1 MFRCL
6 ISIAV
11 LFSLMAECNV
21 GFTQEV
27 EFNRD
32 VRPLLAKH
40 CFACHGPDAEHR
52 EADLRLD
59 SFETATQDNGSGP
72 AIVPGSANA
81 SSLFQRISS
90 TDADLRMPPAP
101 NHEALSEKEISII
114 REWITA
120 GAEYKPHWAFVAP
133 QRPPV
138 PDFSEHPIDAFVL
151 QRLKMEGLEPSPQAD
166 IQTLARRV
174 SLDLIGLPPT
184 PEELRQFLDEAEQ
197 MGLETAYGTYV
208 DRLLASPHY
217 GERWARK
224 WLDLARY
231 ADTNGYEKDRERQIW
246 AYRDWVIDALNS
258 DMPFDEFTTRQLAG
272 DLLESPTTADRI
284 ATGFHRNTMIN
295 EEGGID
301 PLEFRFYA
309 MVDRVSTTG
318 ATWLGLTLQCVQCH
332 THKYDPIEHGE
343 FYGLMALMNNVHE
356 IDMTV
361 PDAAMQQDYE
371 SRLHQ
376 ATNLVKELPEH
387 WPVESSE
394 SVDAATRQKLIDSA
408 FAEWLSEQRTLNT
421 QWTSLQPL
429 KATSNLPLLTI
440 LDDNSILGSGDTTK
454 LDNYSIELS
463 IPEGEFTSLRL
474 EALPDESLPA
484 NGPGMTYYEGTV
496 GDFFL
501 AEMDCLVDGSP
512 LQLTKP
518 LDSFNANR
526 FGNNPATAAQ
536 SIDGDPQTGWS
547 VHGRQGERHTAVYT
561 FEKPLVGPRKLN
573 IEMLFGRHFPSSLG
587 RFRFSVASSVSSQPA
602 RDITEEFEILLLLP
616 EEQLTVAQRNQ
627 LLEHFLLSSE
637 SLKEWAEKIR
647 TLRKPPQLASTLVL
661 TERPIDHVRPTFRH
675 KRGEYLQPQEQVAPE
690 VLHVLHDFPGDAP
703 RNRLGLAMWLNSPEN
718 PLTARVVVNR
728 QWEALFG
735 RGLVETSA
743 DFGTQGSPPSH
754 PELLDWLAVEF
765 REQGWSLKT
774 LHRLIVTSQTYRQ
787 SSSVSPASLAV
798 DPENVLLARAPRP
811 RLDAETLRDSI
822 LRAAGILSSK
832 RGGPGVRPPQPVG
845 VTEAA
850 YGSPKWPA
858 SEGEDRNRRSIYTFI
873 KRSAPFAM
881 YSTFDAPSGETCT
894 VQRERSDTPLQ
905 ALTLLNDV
913 VVIEAAN
920 AFGKELVNTDGTDSD
935 RIRLAFERVL
945 ARPADEEE
953 YNLMKH
959 FIDQQRIHLTAAD
972 ANDISVENQAWSALA
987 RALFSL
993 DEAVTRN

>member
-1 MFRCL
+1 
-6 ISIAV
+6 
-11 LFSLMAECNV
+11 
-21 GFTQEV
+21 
-27 EFNRD
+27 
-32 VRPLLAKH
+32 
-40 CFACHGPDAEHR
+40 
-52 EADLRLD
+52 
-59 SFETATQDNGSGP
+59 
-72 AIVPGSANA
+72 
-81 SSLFQRISS
+81 
-90 TDADLRMPPAP
+90 
-101 NHEALSEKEISII
+101 
-114 REWITA
+114 
-120 GAEYKPHWAFVAP
+120 
-133 QRPPV
+133 
-138 PDFSEHPIDAFVL
+138 
-151 QRLKMEGLEPSPQAD
+151 
-166 IQTLARRV
+166 
-174 SLDLIGLPPT
+174 
-184 PEELRQFLDEAEQ
+184 
-197 MGLETAYGTYV
+197 
-208 DRLLASPHY
+208 
-217 GERWARK
+217 
-224 WLDLARY
+224 
-231 ADTNGYEKDRERQIW
+231 NGYEKDRERQIW
-246 AYRDWVIDALNS
+246 AYRDWVIDALNA

-272 DLLESPTTADRI
+272 DLMESPTTADRI

-332 THKYDPIEHGE
+332 SHKYDPIEHRE

-356 IDMTV
+356 IDLSV
-361 PDAAMQQDYE
+361 PDAAKQAEYE
-371 SRLHQ
+371 SRLQQ
-376 ATNLVKELPEH
+376 AAKLVEELPQH

-394 SVDAATRQKLIDSA
+394 TVDEATRQKMIDTA
-408 FAEWLSEQRTLNT
+408 FAEWLTEQRSFNT
-421 QWTSLQPL
+421 QWTQLQPL

-440 LDDNSILGSGDTTK
+440 QQDNSILGSGDTTK

-463 IPEGEFTSLRL
+463 VPEGEFTSLRL

-501 AEMDCLVDGSP
+501 AEMDCLVDGTP
-512 LQLTKP
+512 RKLTSP

-561 FEKPLVGPRKLN
+561 WETPLVGPCKLN
-573 IEMLFGRHFPSSLG
+573 VNMLFGRHFPSSLG
-587 RFRFSVASSVSSQPA
+587 RFRFSVASSVSSQPV
-602 RDITEEFEILLLLP
+602 RDITEEFETLLLIP
-616 EEQLTVAQRNQ
+616 EDQLTADQRTE
-627 LLEHFLLSSE
+627 LLEHFLLGSE
-637 SLKEWAEKIR
+637 PLKEWADKVR
-647 TLRKPPQLASTLVL
+647 ALRKPPQLATTLVL
-661 TERPIDHVRPTFRH
+661 TERPADHVRPTYLH
-675 KRGEYLQPQEQVAPE
+675 KRGEYLQPQEQVEPMA
-690 VLHVLHDFPGDAP
+690 LHVLHEFPEDAP
-703 RNRLGLAMWLNSPEN
+703 RNRLGLAQWLNSPEN
-718 PLTARVVVNR
+718 PLTARVIVNR

-743 DFGTQGSPPSH
+743 DLGTQGSPPSH

-765 REQGWSLKT
+765 REQGWSLKK
-774 LHRLIVTSQTYRQ
+774 LHRLIVTSQTYQQ
-787 SSSVSPASLAV
+787 SSSVSPELLAV
-798 DPENVLLARAPRP
+798 DPGNVLLARAPRP

-913 VVIEAAN
+913 VVMEAAD
-920 AFGKELVNTDGTDSD
+920 AFGKELASMNGTDAD
-935 RIRLAFERVL
+935 RIQLAFERVL
-945 ARPADEEE
+945 ARPADAGE
-953 YNLMKH
+953 YNLMQV
-959 FIDQQRIHLTAAD
+959 FVDRQRTHLSSAD
-972 ANDISVENQAWSALA
+972 TNGESVEHRAWSALA
-987 RALFSL
+987 RAVFSL
-993 DEAVTRN
+993 DEMVTRN